1 MRPFHFTLIAAALLA
16 ALLIFL
22 PLRWALALSGV
33 ERAGFSAFHVS
44 GSVWDGHIRQARLG
58 NFDLGDVDA
67 ALDPSALLTAQLAVH
82 LSRPAG
88 NAQPPLSL
96 TLLSG
101 GGGNLGFR
109 DGNGTLALGAQL
121 APLPAAQLELREA
134 QIEFAGGRCRSASGQ
149 LQLSVQGGLP
159 GFDWGPGL
167 SGALGCDDGVARA
180 LLRSA
185 NGAQE
190 MAVRLTGD
198 GGYDARLRLIGDTPG
213 ASLLLSA
220 LGFRRLDN
228 GYVLQLGAG
237 QSGKGE

>member
-1 MRPFHFTLIAAALLA
+1 MRLPRLTLIAAALIA
-16 ALLIFL
+16 ALIIFL

-33 ERAGFSAFHVS
+33 ERTGFSAFHVS

-58 NFDLGDVDA
+58 NIDLGDVDA
-67 ALDPSALLTAQLAVH
+67 ALDPLALLTAQLAVR

-96 TLLSG
+96 TLLP

-109 DGNGTLALGAQL
+109 DGNGTLSLGAQL
-121 APLPAAQLELREA
+121 APLPAAQLNLRDA
-134 QIEFAGGRCRSASGQ
+134 QVRFTGGRCRSASGQ

-167 SGALGCDDGVARA
+167 SGALGCDDGAARA

-198 GGYDARLRLIGDTPG
+198 GRYDARLKLIGDTPS
-213 ASLLLSA
+213 AALLLPA

-237 QSGKGE
+237 KASKGE